1 MADEKK
7 DRWKTA
13 LVEAAAQGKP
23 RVEVRKRLVDI
34 ENRTDP
40 SEEFPADTFKESS
53 SRQEPPGARDQ
64 PRRLPGPAW
73 GPRTLRRPILHPGR
87 VGAATSTPNP
97 APLRQLFHL
106 EDLRRDAA
114 WDLFLTISNLF

>member
-13 LVEAAAQGKP
+13 RVEAAAAQGKP
-23 RVEVRKRLVDI
+23 SVEVRQLLVDI

-53 SRQEPPGARDQ
+53 SSLSTGTPTPRDPPG
-64 PRRLPGPAW
+64 RLPGPAW
-73 GPRTLRRPILHPGR
+73 GPGPLRRPILHPGR
-87 VGAATSTPNP
+87 VGAATSTPNS

-114 WDLFLTISNLF
+114 